1 MKLVKN
7 SSAINADDLSI
18 NLNVSNI
25 SSILQESNLDEWI
38 YFEIARSLLVRN
50 RIFNFR
56 LPLTM
61 FHFSKTNIYCD
72 HEKCYA
78 NHKMSIEYRK
88 CCETIDCSVKYKIHH
103 CDILSQVRLI
113 LYV

>member
-1 MKLVKN
+1 M
-7 SSAINADDLSI
+7 SI
-18 NLNVSNI
+18 HENLCIYIYN
-25 SSILQESNLDEWI
+25 LQFLYIFEWI
-38 YFEIARSLLVRN
+38 YFEIAPSLLVRN

-88 CCETIDCSVKYKIHH
+88 CCDTIDCSVKYKIHH

-113 LYV
+113 LYVYII